1 MDFVEGNTRT
11 PGRMRLYKV
20 HELVDSGWGKGR
32 GNEMKTGRKGK
43 RNRRGNQGAEGKVAD

>member
-1 MDFVEGNTRT
+1 MDFIEGNTMT
-11 PGRMRLYKV
+11 TGRMRLYKV